1 MHRPAPSRR
10 TLAFIVG
17 PLICLVIAANV
28 GDALVAR
35 LIPEHPLVLIALN
48 ARNRNLALAT
58 NYLDPLS
65 YYVVGALRL
74 LVSDPLF
81 FLLGYLY
88 GDAAVRWMER
98 RSPTYGGMM
107 RSAERFFGKAAY
119 PLVFLAPNNFICLF
133 AGAAGMRLGVFAALN
148 VSGTLARLY
157 VIRWLGDVF
166 SEPIEDV
173 IHFIQRYRTPLLIAS
188 VTLVVFTIWRE
199 GRRTGKTE
207 ISALAH
213 LDDELEPAEEDEDQP

>member
-1 MHRPAPSRR
+1 
-10 TLAFIVG
+10 VG
-17 PLICLVIAANV
+17 PLIVLVIAANV

-58 NYLDPLS
+58 NYLDPVS
-65 YYVVGALRL
+65 YYVVGATRL
-74 LVSDPLF
+74 FVSDPLF

-98 RSPTYGGMM
+98 RSPSYGGMA

-133 AGAAGMRLGVFAALN
+133 AGAAGMRIGVFAALN
-148 VSGTLARLY
+148 VSGTMARLY
-157 VIRWLGDVF
+157 VIRWLGDVY

-188 VTLVVFTIWRE
+188 VTIVVFTIWRE
-199 GRRTGKTE
+199 SRRTGETE

-213 LDDELEPAEEDEDQP
+213 LDEELEPDEETEQ